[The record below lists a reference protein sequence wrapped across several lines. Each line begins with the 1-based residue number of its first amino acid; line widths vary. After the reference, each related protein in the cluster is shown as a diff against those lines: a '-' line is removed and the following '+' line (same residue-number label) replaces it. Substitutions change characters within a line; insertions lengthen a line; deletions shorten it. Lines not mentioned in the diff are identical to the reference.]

1 MSLKQKTYIIVLS
14 TCFLVA
20 CETER
25 KTEDPLQNEIAKVK
39 AEFAPDKRVAL
50 FDISA
55 VQNNDSFIL
64 KGESNL
70 PHAIA
75 ALKDELTLQN
85 TAFVD
90 SIQILPAETLQGKT
104 QGIIKISVANLRSKP
119 AHSAE
124 LATQATLGTPVKVYK
139 QDDNWYFIQ
148 TPDNYMAWVDG
159 GGLEL
164 MDKQQ
169 ATQWKSTEKIV
180 YTQTFGQSYATA
192 DTNSQVVSDM
202 VAGAILEKIGQQ
214 NGFFEARYP
223 DGRLAFIAENEAQDY
238 EVWLENLKP
247 TSETLVATSKALMG
261 LPYLWGGTSTKG
273 VDCSGFTKTI
283 YFLNGMV
290 IPRDASQQVHSGK
303 QVDSVKNFENL
314 QQGDLLFFGRKAT
327 DSTKERV
334 VHVGMWIGNNEFIH
348 SSGRVHISSVDAQA
362 ENYDE
367 YNRNRYLRSNRY
379 LADNKEGVIEL
390 VKTPLFKD

>member
-1 MSLKQKTYIIVLS
+1 MKFKHRIYILFFCSGFLISCEAEKKSENPLEDEIV
-14 TCFLVA
+14 
-20 CETER
+20 
-25 KTEDPLQNEIAKVK
+25 KVK
-39 AEFAPDKRVAL
+39 SEFAPDKRVAL

-55 VQNNDSFIL
+55 IKNNDKFIL

-70 PHAIA
+70 SQAVTT
-75 ALKDELTLQN
+75 LKENLESQKIR
-85 TAFVD
+85 FVD
-90 SIQILPAETLQGKT
+90 SIQILPSAELKGKT
-104 QGIIKISVANLRSKP
+104 QGVIKISVANLRSKP
-119 AHSAE
+119 AHSSE
-124 LATQATLGTPVKVYK
+124 LATQATLGTPVKIYK

-164 MDKQQ
+164 MNEQQ
-169 ATQWKSTEKIV
+169 ATKWKSADKII
-180 YTQTFGQSYATA
+180 YTHTVGQSYSSA
-192 DTNSQVVSDM
+192 DVNSQVVSDL
-202 VAGAILEKIGQQ
+202 VAGAILEKTGQQ
-214 NGFFEARYP
+214 KGFFEVHYP
-223 DGRLAFIAENEAQDY
+223 DGRLAFISENEAQDY
-238 EVWLENLKP
+238 IFWLESLEP
-247 TSETLVATSKALMG
+247 TTETLVATSKKLMG

-303 QVDSVKNFENL
+303 EVDSVKNFENL
-314 QQGDLLFFGRKAT
+314 QKGDLLFFGRQAT
-327 DSTKERV
+327 DSTREKV

-348 SSGRVHISSVDAQA
+348 SSGRVHISSMDANA
-362 ENYDE
+362 ENYDD

-390 VKTPLFKD
+390 AKTPLFKD